1 MVYHNFL
8 CLEGAAR
15 VLHDFHTH
23 TFLSDGELSPIE
35 LIRRAVVN
43 GYSVVALTDHAGP
56 GSLPAMLEAVLAECA
71 LVEKHWNIR
80 AIPGIE
86 LTHVPAKAID
96 ESAREAKRLGAK
108 IVVVHGETVVE
119 PVENGTDRAAIESAY
134 VDILAHPG
142 LITLDEA
149 RRAAE
154 TGTFLE
160 ITSRKGHS
168 LTNGHVVKMGRAAGA
183 RFLINSDS
191 HAPGDLHTAGFVHAV
206 GLGSGLEDDE
216 LQIVLESNPVL
227 LMERLGL

>member
-1 MVYHNFL
+1 M
-8 CLEGAAR
+8 
-15 VLHDFHTH
+15 LHDFHTH

-35 LIRRAVVN
+35 LVRRAIVN
-43 GYSVVALTDHAGP
+43 GYSAVALTDHAGP
-56 GSLPAMLEAVLAECA
+56 GTMPAMIEAILAECA
-71 LVEKHWNIR
+71 VVQKYWDIQ

-96 ESAREAKRLGAK
+96 QAAKEAKRLGAK
-108 IVVVHGETVVE
+108 LVVVHGETVVE
-119 PVENGTDRAAIESAY
+119 PVEKGTNLRAIESPH

-142 LITLDEA
+142 FVTLDEA

-168 LTNGHVVKMGRAAGA
+168 LTNGHVVKIGRAAGA

-206 GLGSGLEDDE
+206 GLGSGLEDEE
-216 LQIVLESNPVL
+216 LQEVLEINP
-227 LMERLGL
+227 LMLIERLGL